1 LRIGNAPGK
10 TLLTRRRYLTGLT
23 WCPMISIADQVAAPA
38 VAGAAEAS
46 PDTVKPVR
54 APAISLPAIGERE
67 LRLDLFRGL
76 ALWLIFIDHLP
87 PSLLTWFTIRN
98 YGFSDATEIFIFI
111 SGYTAAFV
119 YGRAMLE
126 QGLVV
131 ATARI
136 LRRAW
141 QIYVA
146 HVFLFTIFLAEISYV
161 ATSFEN
167 PLYTEEMGVMDFLKQ
182 PDVTIV
188 QALLLRFR
196 PVNMD
201 VLPLYIVLML
211 ALPVILALMRWKP
224 DVTLALSALL
234 YVVTWEFDLFF
245 TSYPNG
251 YWAFNPLAWQLL
263 FVFGAWCAL
272 GGATRMSRIL
282 SSPVT
287 LWICF
292 AYLVFS
298 FCVTLTWYVPQLG
311 HFMPRL
317 IEQWI
322 YPIDKTDLDVLRFAH
337 FLALAAITVR
347 FLPKDWPGLKSPWL
361 KPLILCGQHSLEI
374 FCLGVFLAFAGHFV
388 LAEGGGGAALHALVS
403 LCGILMMWGVA
414 WLISWYKHVADKSA
428 SRKGVGGN
436 ADLAG
441 GG

>member
-1 LRIGNAPGK
+1 M
-10 TLLTRRRYLTGLT
+10 T
-23 WCPMISIADQVAAPA
+23 IADQVTGSTIAGTAGTKPRAAAPA
-38 VAGAAEAS
+38 I
-46 PDTVKPVR
+46 T
-54 APAISLPAIGERE
+54 LPAIGERE

-126 QGLVV
+126 SGVV
-131 ATARI
+131 IATARI
-136 LRRAW
+136 LRRVW

-161 ATSFEN
+161 ATRFEN
-167 PLYTEEMGVMDFLKQ
+167 PLYTEEMGIMDFLKQ

-211 ALPVILALMRWKP
+211 ALPLILWSMKWRP
-224 DVTLALSALL
+224 DVTLGLSVVL
-234 YVVTWEFDLFF
+234 YVVTWEYDLYL
-245 TSYPNG
+245 SAYPNG
-251 YWAFNPLAWQLL
+251 FWAFNPFAWQLL

-272 GGATRMSRIL
+272 GGARRMSRIL
-282 SSPVT
+282 ASPVT
-287 LWICF
+287 MWISI
-292 AYLVFS
+292 AYLVAAFY
-298 FCVTLTWYVPQLG
+298 VTMTWYVPQLSQ
-311 HFMPRL
+311 FMPKL
-317 IEQWI
+317 IEQWM
-322 YPIDKTDLDVLRFAH
+322 YPIDKTDLDVLRFTH
-337 FLALAAITVR
+337 FLALAALTVR
-347 FLPKDWPGLKSPWL
+347 FLPTDWPGLKSPWL
-361 KPLILCGQHSLEI
+361 RPLILCGQHSLEI
-374 FCLGVFLAFAGHFV
+374 FCLGVFLAFAGHFI
-388 LAEGGGGAALHALVS
+388 LAEVSGGAAMHALIS
-403 LCGILMMWGVA
+403 LSGVLIMWGVA
-414 WLISWYKHVADKSA
+414 WVISWYKRVADKSGA
-428 SRKGVGGN
+428 KTKNAVGN